1 MKHCMKHL
9 LAFLTLLLCFTL
21 QLQAKSDDHVKYD
34 IQSAGSGTQGTCL
47 VKVYVYSSSAKDDQ
61 LKYAAVHGVL
71 FRGYKG
77 TPSAPPLAGSATVE
91 TQQADYFKAFFSK
104 EKTYQQYA
112 SVVPGS
118 YERIKMAKGGYKI
131 GAVVQV
137 NKDQLRTDLQAA
149 GIIRGL
155 SSGF

>member
-1 MKHCMKHL
+1 MKHL
-9 LAFLTLLLCFTL
+9 VTLLTLMLCFTM
-21 QLQAKSDDHVKYD
+21 QLQAKSDDPVKYD
-34 IQSAGSGTQGTCL
+34 IMSAGSGTQGTCL
-47 VKVYVYSSSAKDDQ
+47 VKVYVYSSSAKDDA

-77 TPSAPPLAGSATVE
+77 TPSAPALAGSATVE
-91 TQQADYFKAFFSK
+91 TQQADYFKAFFKK
-104 EKTYQQYA
+104 EKTYLQYA
-112 SVVPGS
+112 SVMPGT

-131 GAVVQV
+131 GAIVQV
-137 NKDQLRTDLQAA
+137 NKDQLRNDLQSA

>member
-9 LAFLTLLLCFTL
+9 VTLLTLMLCFTL
-21 QLQAKSDDHVKYD
+21 QLQAKDNDPLKYD

-47 VKVYVYSSSAKDDQ
+47 VKVYVYSSSAKDEQ

-91 TQQADYFKAFFSK
+91 TQQADYFKAFFTK
-104 EKTYQQYA
+104 EKTFQQYA

-118 YERIKMAKGGYKI
+118 YERVKVAKGGYKI
-131 GAVVQV
+131 GAIVQV
-137 NKDQLRTDLQAA
+137 SKDQLRTDLQAA